1 MWLKRLTSNLKLL
14 CNAPGQPT
22 TSKYFII
29 MIMNGELL
37 LHDDKKHFEFIVLDS
52 FQAGLSWKTIL
63 HRRKHL
69 QYFFYLFHL
78 KSNELKLA

>member
-1 MWLKRLTSNLKLL
+1 MQFTWPANDEQMLHYHDTEWGI
-14 CNAPGQPT
+14 PV
-22 TSKYFII
+22 
-29 MIMNGELL
+29 
-37 LHDDKKHFEFIVLDS
+37 HDDKKHFEFIVLDS
-52 FQAGLSWKTIL
+52 FQAGLNWKTIL

>member
-1 MWLKRLTSNLKLL
+1 MQCTWPANDEQMLHYHDTEWGI
-14 CNAPGQPT
+14 PV
-22 TSKYFII
+22 
-29 MIMNGELL
+29 
-37 LHDDKKHFEFIVLDS
+37 HDDKKHFEFIVLDS
-52 FQAGLSWKTIL
+52 FQAGLNWKTIL

>member
-1 MWLKRLTSNLKLL
+1 MQFTWPANDKQMLHYHDNEWGT
-14 CNAPGQPT
+14 P
-22 TSKYFII
+22 
-29 MIMNGELL
+29 

-52 FQAGLSWKTIL
+52 FQASLSWKTIL